1 MDGTVRVDRILRRI
15 LRPIIRRSRGARRW
29 CAIPV
34 AALAFAACETPPEPP
49 PPFEIVEAT
58 ITEIHAAMRE
68 GRVTA
73 RQLVDASLARI
84 EAYDK
89 VGPALNAI
97 IVVNPNALARADA
110 LDAEFATSGLTG
122 PLHGIPVIVKDN
134 YDTADLPTTAGS
146 LSLAGSIPPDDAFQ
160 VQRIREA
167 GAIVVAKSN
176 MAEFA
181 FSPYETVGSALPGY
195 TRNPYALN
203 RVTAGS
209 SGGTAAAVAASFGV
223 VGLGTDTGNSI
234 RGPAAHQSLVGIRST
249 MGLTSRDGIVPLNLR
264 RDVGGPIART
274 VADAVAVLDVI
285 AGPDPAD
292 PVTAESAERKA
303 ERYADFLRPDGLA
316 GARIGVLREM
326 SDDTADPDVIARL
339 DEAIADLRR
348 LGATVVD
355 PVALPPDEDPPGP
368 DDAPCNPFAFEIA
381 SYLSSLGPEAP
392 VTNVKGILDSEKYH
406 PSIEGRL
413 GRALESELPGH
424 VQPGCQAQALRD
436 ERLRTRV
443 RATLTEHDLGA
454 LIYPTWDNPPRL
466 IGDLNTPDGN
476 NSWQLSPPTGF
487 PAISVPMGFV
497 RDVLPVGLQL
507 LGDAWTEGTLISYA
521 YAYEQGTLHRRPPVL
536 TSASGRP

>member
-1 MDGTVRVDRILRRI
+1 MLTL
-15 LRPIIRRSRGARRW
+15 
-29 CAIPV
+29 
-34 AALAFAACETPPEPP
+34 AACEAQPEPP
-49 PPFEIVEAT
+49 APFDIVEAT
-58 ITEIHAAMRE
+58 VADIHAAMLD

-73 RQLVDASLARI
+73 RQLVEASLGRI

-89 VGPALNAI
+89 VGSALNAI

-110 LDAEFATSGLTG
+110 LDAAFATRGLTG

-146 LSLAGSIPPDDAFQ
+146 LALAGSIPPDDAFQ
-160 VQRIREA
+160 VRRIREA

-181 FSPYETVGSALPGY
+181 FSPYETVGSAMPGY
-195 TRNPYALN
+195 TRNPYAPN

-292 PVTAESAERKA
+292 PVTVESAERKA
-303 ERYADFLRPDGLA
+303 ERYADFLKSDGLA

-326 SDDTADPDVIARL
+326 SDDTADPDVMVRF

-348 LGATVVD
+348 LGATVID

-368 DDAPCNPFAFEIA
+368 DDAPCSPFAFELA
-381 SYLSSLGPEAP
+381 AYLDSLGPAAP
-392 VTNVKGILDSEKYH
+392 VKNVKGILDSEKYH

-413 GRALESELPGH
+413 RRALESELPAH
-424 VQPGCQAQALRD
+424 VQPGCQVQAGRD
-436 ERLRTRV
+436 ERLRVRV
-443 RATLTEHDLGA
+443 RAVLTEHDLGA

-487 PAISVPMGFV
+487 PAINVPMGFV
-497 RDVLPVGLQL
+497 RNVLPVGLQL
-507 LGDAWTEGTLISYA
+507 LGDAWSDGTLIAYA
-521 YAYEQGTLHRRPPVL
+521 YAYEQGTRHRRRPVL
-536 TSASGRP
+536 QASPASIPPGSGQ